1 MQNLDE
7 NIDLKDILIKISEY
21 KNHLLLNKKSIFKGI
36 IVFIIL
42 GISGSFLLPNNYNA
56 KLTFVVEASS
66 SNILSSYSGIASQFG
81 IDLGM
86 SESSTFT
93 QNNIIEIIKSRSVI
107 EASLM
112 TKSVVNNSRNLLV
125 EHYLT
130 INEYV
135 NDLDVFQESSL
146 LERDSI
152 IAFIWQDIV
161 ENSLAIDFESR
172 DATIITITFSSVDEE
187 FSKIF
192 TETLIQEIE
201 KLYTSITVN
210 KARNTVQY
218 VQKRADSV
226 FTELKTAEQEYARV
240 KDINERIVKASGRLK
255 ELQLM
260 RDVEVLNTIYL
271 ELIKNIEI
279 SKITLLN
286 TTPIIQIIDK
296 PKFPLENDKVSLLV
310 IIFISGIIGFFF
322 AVSRLIFLK
331 GINDV
336 LN

>member
-1 MQNLDE
+1 MQNLDD

-112 TKSVVNNSRNLLV
+112 TKSVVNNSSKLLV

-135 NDLDVFQESSL
+135 NDLDVFQESSS

-286 TTPIIQIIDK
+286 TTPIIQTIDK
-296 PKFPLENDKVSLLV
+296 PKFPLKNDKVSLLV

>member
-1 MQNLDE
+1 MQNLDD

-112 TKSVVNNSRNLLV
+112 TKSVVNNSSKLLV

-135 NDLDVFQESSL
+135 NDLDVFQESSS

-271 ELIKNIEI
+271 ELIKNI
-279 SKITLLN
+279 
-286 TTPIIQIIDK
+286 
-296 PKFPLENDKVSLLV
+296 
-310 IIFISGIIGFFF
+310 
-322 AVSRLIFLK
+322 
-331 GINDV
+331 
-336 LN
+336 

>member
-135 NDLDVFQESSL
+135 NDLDVFQESSP

>member
-1 MQNLDE
+1 MQNLDD

-112 TKSVVNNSRNLLV
+112 TKSVVNNSSKLLV

-135 NDLDVFQESSL
+135 NDLDVFQESSS

-286 TTPIIQIIDK
+286 TTPIIQTIDK